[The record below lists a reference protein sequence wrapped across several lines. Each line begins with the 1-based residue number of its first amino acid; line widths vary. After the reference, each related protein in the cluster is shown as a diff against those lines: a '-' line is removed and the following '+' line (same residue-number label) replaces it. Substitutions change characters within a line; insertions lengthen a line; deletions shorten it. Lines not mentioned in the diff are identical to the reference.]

1 MKKVNPLEAQ
11 ETQQESIQQIQNTT
25 NSVNAQQS
33 SGGSSDMFNQ
43 ILTSE
48 LLNHH
53 GVSYFDAIH
62 IDLPVI
68 LYDDKFYF
76 YPSMKAMN
84 EKGIYKEVHKE
95 IVRAETGTSPKLDL
109 SVTSLVFYEWI
120 GMLIILI
127 AAFISARKYKKREKK
142 APHGIQNIF
151 EYTFQFV
158 RDEIVLPTIPN
169 YKLATQ
175 LTPYF
180 VGLFLFILMMNM
192 LGLLPG
198 AHTPTGNIAVTA
210 TLAVTAFL
218 VINGSSIK
226 EIGLWGWLK
235 ELTGGAPI
243 YLVIIMVPIEI
254 ISMFTKPFALTIRL
268 FANMT
273 AGHVVIL
280 SLLGLIFLFQ
290 MIAVVPFVS
299 IFVLFVYFLELLIVV
314 IQAYIFTIL
323 TSVFVGLAIS
333 PHTEEHQQ

>member
-1 MKKVNPLEAQ
+1 MAILSEAQ
-11 ETQQESIQQIQNTT
+11 ETQHQNTQYGT
-25 NSVNAQQS
+25 GSTDAHQGEQTPA
-33 SGGSSDMFNQ
+33 GGDLFNQ

-53 GVSYFDAIH
+53 GVSYFDAFH
-62 IDLPVI
+62 LDLPVI

-76 YPSMKAMN
+76 YPSMKTMN
-84 EKGIYKEVHKE
+84 EKGIYKEVHHE
-95 IVRAETGTSPKLDL
+95 IVRAETGAPPKLDL
-109 SVTSLVFYEWI
+109 SITSLVFYEWV
-120 GMLIILI
+120 GMLIILVG
-127 AAFISARKYKKREKK
+127 AFLAARKYRKREKH
-142 APHGIQNIF
+142 APKGLQNVF
-151 EYTFQFV
+151 EYVFFFV

-169 YKLATQ
+169 FKLATQ

-180 VGLFLFILMMNM
+180 IGLFLFILMMNM
-192 LGLLPG
+192 LGLFPG
-198 AHTPTGNIAVTA
+198 AHTPTGNIAVTGA
-210 TLAVTAFL
+210 LAITAYF
-218 VINGSSIK
+218 VINGSAIK

-235 ELTGGAPI
+235 ELSGGAPM
-243 YLVIIMVPIEI
+243 YLLVIMVPIEI

-290 MIAVVPFVS
+290 MIIVVPFISVF
-299 IFVLFVYFLELLIVV
+299 ILFIYFLELLVVV

-333 PHTEEHQQ
+333 SHAEEH